1 MSKSA
6 NVKVYCRIRPENEK
20 EKQSG
25 MKTCITANSESSV
38 KIFTESI
45 GIDTGK
51 ESSKNKSENFQTFTF
66 DGVFPPEE
74 EQEKIFN
81 IVAKPLINGALE
93 GINGTL
99 FCYGQTSSGKTYTME
114 GIHNDPKLMGVIPR
128 MMEYIF
134 IVIEKANSDIE
145 YSVKCQYYQIYN
157 EKIQDLL
164 DIRKKD
170 LAIREDKNKGIW
182 VEDCTEAYVSCQ
194 EEMYEVFKEG
204 SNNRTVSAT
213 NMNKGSSRSHSLFVV
228 TLFQRNTITGSSK
241 TGRIYFVDLA
251 GSEKMSKTGIEG
263 GTGLK
268 EAQNINKSLMTL
280 GMVINS
286 LTEGAKHIPY
296 RDSKLTRVL
305 QESLGGN
312 SMTNLVITCSP
323 NFLNQSE
330 TMSTL
335 RFGQRAKLI
344 KNKVVANTQ
353 QSVKELMIKLKKAE
367 EKIVALEKI
376 IQGKGGSIDLK
387 NIKNIEISEKNLKCE
402 ECKVISGQ
410 LNYVKNELINSMNE
424 NEELTKYK
432 EELCMDIKNKNDEI
446 VKLNEIIHNCEQQ
459 LQEYEE
465 ENTNYFNELKNYL
478 ELIMAK
484 SKEMKKEIDN
494 KDIFNVEKLFNIF
507 HKINCDFIE
516 KSGLSINFDLNNE
529 NNDDNLLRNL
539 NINNEINNTHTNFND
554 NEINNDNVNASE
566 TISNG
571 ESKNNDDYNNNN
583 KDDNNE
589 FVIYHLNKTFD
600 NLSVK
605 NKIIDVIQNGNNNL
619 NLLKKSFL
627 IKTIK
632 NKPLIPIL
640 IKNNKSKDS
649 NKMSNKRRDPINQ
662 DLENARKENEVLKK
676 KNIELEYII
685 KSLNE
690 KLFEKDKKLQEDKE
704 KSLQD
709 IAFKEEKIQNLA
721 NLIGDLED
729 ENYRLKHLSKD
740 NMTKTKII
748 MMEKQIT
755 TFATEFQKKEEKN
768 KELENKVKQQEA
780 QINKL
785 VKENKMLQNNV
796 EFLNKNLNSLQN
808 NNDMFSSRINDN
820 VDLFNRRRRRN
831 TLFEGNSFLE
841 GDSILDPSSRFAR
854 NKMMKF
860 IKGGTKTN
868 GGFFS
873 KIMENKQDT
882 MKLINDFKGQVMNNK
897 DFMMEQ
903 LKNQLKQ
910 LDNDVLNS
918 TQSEFG

>member
-25 MKTCITANSESSV
+25 MKTCITATSESSV

-51 ESSKNKSENFQTFTF
+51 ESSKNKSDNFQTFTF

-74 EQEKIFN
+74 EQENIFN
-81 IVAKPLINGALE
+81 VVAKPLINGALE

-134 IVIEKANSDIE
+134 IVIEKANSEIE

-182 VEDCTEAYVSCQ
+182 VEDCTEANVSCQ

-367 EKIVALEKI
+367 EKIAALEKI
-376 IQGKGGSIDLK
+376 IQGKDGNIDLK
-387 NIKNIEISEKNLKCE
+387 NIKNIQISDKNLKCE
-402 ECKVISGQ
+402 ECKVIAGQ

-424 NEELTKYK
+424 NEELMKYK

-465 ENTNYFNELKNYL
+465 ENNNYFNELKSYL
-478 ELIMAK
+478 ELIMDK

-494 KDIFNVEKLFNIF
+494 KDIFNIEKLFNIL

-529 NNDDNLLRNL
+529 INDDDNLLSNL
-539 NINNEINNTHTNFND
+539 NINNEKNNTHTNFNN
-554 NEINNDNVNASE
+554 NETNNDNINESE
-566 TISNG
+566 TISND
-571 ESKNNDDYNNNN
+571 ESKNNDYNNNN
-583 KDDNNE
+583 KEDRNE
-589 FVIYHLNKTFD
+589 SVIYHLNKTFD

-605 NKIIDVIQNGNNNL
+605 NKIIDISQNENNTL
-619 NLLKKSFL
+619 NILNKSFL

-640 IKNNKSKDS
+640 IKNNKNKDS
-649 NKMSNKRRDPINQ
+649 NKMTNKSRDPIDQ
-662 DLENARKENEVLKK
+662 DLEIVRKENEVLKK
-676 KNIELEYII
+676 KNVELEYII

-729 ENYRLKHLSKD
+729 ENYRLKHLGKD
-740 NMTKTKII
+740 NMTKAKII

-755 TFATEFQKKEEKN
+755 TFATEFQKKDQKN
-768 KELENKVKQQEA
+768 KELENKVKQQEV

-785 VKENKMLQNNV
+785 SKENKMLQNNL
-796 EFLNKNLNSLQN
+796 EFLNKNLNSLQS
-808 NNDMFSSRINDN
+808 NNDIFNSRINDN
-820 VDLFNRRRRRN
+820 GDPFNRRRRRN

-841 GDSILDPSSRFAR
+841 GDSILDPSSRFTK

-882 MKLINDFKGQVMNNK
+882 MKLIKDFKGQVMNNK